1 MKTLYT
7 LALLLLTTASLTAKP
22 CECELTQFLP
32 ELIAYYEN
40 AAPTETLNDP
50 LYKQGTLTDAI
61 DVAMPYYLLQQELQL
76 RPLTKKEVDYI
87 ANQLCFETDSS
98 RVKGFN
104 KEVFERYILETYKI
118 SKDDKNKNKIVSHF
132 LNTYKNDLICKK
144 ASDSIVRRDM
154 HIYKYALFRS
164 IIDTFDELLL
174 DEDNYTIDFNAYEIV
189 DSKKETL
196 VDYIDKLIAAGRHHK
211 GELLSIRDVIVHLGG
226 KKGSEL

>member
-1 MKTLYT
+1 MKTLISLT
-7 LALLLLTTASLTAKP
+7 LLLIMAASLQAKP
-22 CECELTQFLP
+22 CDCELIKFLP

-40 AAPTETLNDP
+40 VAETETLTEP
-50 LYKQGTLTDAI
+50 LYEHVALADATY
-61 DVAMPYYLLQQELQL
+61 VALPYYWLQQELQL
-76 RPLTKKEVDYI
+76 RPLSKEEVDYI

-104 KEVFERYILETYKI
+104 KEVFEKPILETYKI
-118 SKDDKNKNKIVSHF
+118 SKNDKNKNQIVSHF

-144 ASDSIVRRDM
+144 ASDSIVKRDM
-154 HIYKYALFRS
+154 QIYKYALFRS

-189 DSKKETL
+189 DGKKETV
-196 VDYIDKLIAAGRHHK
+196 VDYIDKLIAAGRHDR